1 MQRFIAIQW
10 PQGDAMRIR
19 KKFTQR
25 KKFTPRARRPK
36 EEQAKEH
43 IIVGFAPAGAN
54 DISARLIGQWLSE
67 RLGREL
73 VIENRP
79 GAASNLATEAR
90 ERMADAL
97 AAYQGPITKCPP
109 GSARDKALSAS
120 ARVAKG
126 PSRPS

>member
-1 MQRFIAIQW
+1 
-10 PQGDAMRIR
+10 MRIR

-36 EEQAKEH
+36 EEQAKE
-43 IIVGFAPAGAN
+43 
-54 DISARLIGQWLSE
+54 
-67 RLGREL
+67 
-73 VIENRP
+73 
-79 GAASNLATEAR
+79 R